1 MKGTVC
7 IVTGASGH
15 TGHAIAEE
23 FASAGARVFGAVS
36 PRCTVGSIERTSWV
50 PMSADLTN
58 EDSVRR
64 LFDEVERQAGSVQIV
79 VHVAGGYASSGPV
92 SETSVEVWDRM
103 INTNLR
109 SAFLVT
115 RESVRRMRE
124 AAYGRIILFGAKSGF
139 GVPVGRVAYGLS
151 KSGVHL
157 LVQTAALEN
166 TNKGVTINAIAP
178 GIIDTPANRS
188 SMPDA
193 DRSSWVTTEQI
204 VLALRKWCDPAS
216 VTSGNILQM

>member
-7 IVTGASGH
+7 LVTGASGH
-15 TGHAIAEE
+15 TGHAIAEN
-23 FASAGARVFGAVS
+23 FAAAGARVFGAIS
-36 PRCTVGSIERTSWV
+36 PRHTPGTIKLASWV
-50 PMSADLTN
+50 PLSADLSN
-58 EDSVRR
+58 EDAVRS
-64 LFDEVERQAGSVQIV
+64 LFDEVERHSGSIQVV
-79 VHVAGGYASSGPV
+79 VHVAGGYASSGAV
-92 SETSVEVWDRM
+92 SETSLEVWDRM

-115 RESVRRMRE
+115 RESVRRMRQTS
-124 AAYGRIILFGAKSGF
+124 YGRIILFGAKNGF

-204 VLALRKWCDPAS
+204 ILALRKWCDPTS
-216 VTSGNILQM
+216 VATGTILQM